1 MKLQQLRY
9 IWEVARHDLNVSAT
23 ALALYT
29 SQPGVSKQIRLLE
42 DELGMEIFTRSGKH
56 LTKVTPAGKKILKM
70 AGEILNKIEGIKQL
84 SRDHKNPNLGSLSV
98 ATTHTQTRYVLPA
111 IVQSFIVK
119 YPDITLNMIQGTTTQ
134 IIDSV
139 VNGEVDFAMITEKVE
154 SQSNLIMMPCY
165 HYSSVILVPKEHPL
179 SQLADVTIEDIAGY
193 PLLVQ
198 VLGNETIENYGIGKA
213 FIQQG
218 LKPNVVFNTGNADVI
233 KTYVRAGLGVGV
245 IADVAYNDHDD
256 SDLAVINMSS
266 VLDVFLISIVIRK
279 GSFLRSY
286 MYNFIE
292 AFAPHLDR
300 RIVDEIMSLSSSE
313 DQEKYFINI
322 DIPTR

>member
-56 LTKVTPAGKKILKM
+56 LTKVTPGGKKILEM
-70 AGEILNKIEGIKQL
+70 AGEILNKVEGIKQL
-84 SRDHKNPNLGSLSV
+84 SRDHKNPNLGNLSI
-98 ATTHTQTRYVLPA
+98 ATTHTQARYALPPV
-111 IVQSFIVK
+111 VQSFIAK
-119 YPDITLNMIQGTTTQ
+119 YPDITLNMIQGTTAQ
-134 IIDSV
+134 IVDSV
-139 VNGEVDFAMITEKVE
+139 VNGDVDFAITTEKLE
-154 SQSNLIMMPCY
+154 PQSNLVMMPCY
-165 HYSSVILVPKEHPL
+165 HYGSVILVPKGHPL
-179 SQLADVTIEDIAGY
+179 SQLTDVTIEDIADY
-193 PLLVQ
+193 PLLTHVF
-198 VLGNETIENYGIGKA
+198 GNDTIENYGLGKA

-218 LKPNVVFNTGNADVI
+218 LKPNVVFNAGNADVI
-233 KTYVRAGLGVGV
+233 KTYIRAGLGVGV

-256 SDLAVINMSS
+256 SDLAVINTSL
-266 VLDVFLISIVIRK
+266 VLDSYLTSIVMRK

-286 MYNFIE
+286 MYDFIE
-292 AFAPHLDR
+292 TFAPHLDR
-300 RIVDEIMSLSSSE
+300 RVVDEVMSLSSSE